1 MKKEMN
7 NMEHYKRTMPEA
19 GEKWKHFKGHVY
31 KTICIAGDTERDG
44 LDVVYQDTQEPKLI
58 WARPL
63 RMFMSEVDHEKYPE
77 VTWKWRFQKVADAD
91 E

>member
-31 KTICIAGDTERDG
+31 KIICIAGDTERDG
-44 LDVVYQDTQEPKLI
+44 
-58 WARPL
+58 
-63 RMFMSEVDHEKYPE
+63 S
-77 VTWKWRFQKVADAD
+77 
-91 E
+91 